1 MNWIEVCKKK
11 DLDITNL
18 SPSERNSSAILN
30 AFWHIIN
37 IQKMTKNS
45 NILQGLIRGLV
56 TYTLSYYHK
65 KKSSKVNSENRDF
78 VIMSP
83 VWIP

>member
-1 MNWIEVCKKK
+1 
-11 DLDITNL
+11 
-18 SPSERNSSAILN
+18 
-30 AFWHIIN
+30 
-37 IQKMTKNS
+37 MTKNS